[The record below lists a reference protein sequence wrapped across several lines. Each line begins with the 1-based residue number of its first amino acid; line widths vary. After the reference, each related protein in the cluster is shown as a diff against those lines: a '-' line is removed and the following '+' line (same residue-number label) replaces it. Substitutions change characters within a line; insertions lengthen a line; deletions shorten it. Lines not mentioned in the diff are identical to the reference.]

1 MIKYKVTTLF
11 SPDWENVFSALFPNH
26 QHDYSQIG
34 GNVAVFGFNDQTVT
48 PADLGPLVRVELIS
62 E

>member
-1 MIKYKVTTLF
+1 MYKYKITTMF
-11 SPDWENVFSALFPNH
+11 QAEWPNIYKALFGDAEH
-26 QHDYSQIG
+26 IASMTSMT
-34 GNVAVFGFNDQTVT
+34 VAYYTFATPQT